1 MGERNTASIPG
12 NGVSLA
18 SNYAGSQNCCLT
30 GSLPFLFLH
39 IVLRFHARA
48 NPEPNRVGREATFYI
63 RPLTSSLSLAVHLL
77 VLHACLVWGGYSLPR
92 NSQVSGTS
100 ISRLTDLS
108 LVSLASNLEGKRNKG
123 CCRFSQLHGIPRL
136 ELRWQAE
143 QGCVGNF
150 HFPFVLSQIKFHAQA
165 NPEFNRAGREAT
177 FHSRPLTSFLFVP
190 ARVLVRQANVAH
202 DGCRLPR
209 I

>member
-108 LVSLASNLEGKRNKG
+108 LVSLASNLEGKRTRGVVDSHNSMVSLASNYAGRRNKG
-123 CCRFSQLHGIPRL
+123 VLAISIFLSFFHRSNFTLRRTLSSTGLAARPRFIP
-136 ELRWQAE
+136 
-143 QGCVGNF
+143 
-150 HFPFVLSQIKFHAQA
+150 
-165 NPEFNRAGREAT
+165 GR
-177 FHSRPLTSFLFVP
+177 
-190 ARVLVRQANVAH
+190 
-202 DGCRLPR
+202 
-209 I
+209 